1 MRRENRRKMEGM
13 SVDFKKISYIAGSIL
28 SVAVIAF
35 VVTFFVY
42 GNQLNKNTQ
51 LAQKESKVIDY
62 YNAMENSE
70 TTSSSIGK
78 TINEIETNQTNEI
91 SETNSTDDTNTTKYA
106 VNTSRVEEVTETSN
120 QDIVETNTE
129 SDTDKNS
136 TETDEKEENTPND
149 NKSKEE
155 QIKDPEFTM
164 PVKGEIV
171 TEFAKDQLVYSN
183 TLGEW
188 VTHKGIDIKAEKTT
202 IVKASAEGTVKSI
215 KNDPRYGLTVVV
227 EHTNGYTSVYSNLL
241 TAEFVTVGEK
251 LKSGQT
257 IGTVGNT
264 ATFEIA
270 DEAHLHFEIAKDG
283 ENLDPELYIK
293 K

>member
-1 MRRENRRKMEGM
+1 MRREKRRRMEEMGI
-13 SVDFKKISYIAGSIL
+13 DFKKISYIAGSIL

-42 GNQLNKNTQ
+42 GNQLKKNTT
-51 LAQKESKVIDY
+51 LAKKNSSIIDS
-62 YNAMENSE
+62 YNTLENSE
-70 TTSSSIGK
+70 ETSFSIGK
-78 TINEIETNQTNEI
+78 TINEVEHNEI
-91 SETNSTDDTNTTKYA
+91 EESNTIENSNTTKYA
-106 VNTSRVEEVTETSN
+106 VNTSHIEELTETSN
-120 QDIVETNTE
+120 QNVIETE
-129 SDTDKNS
+129 EDDTDTDSEETIETKEDTKNED
-136 TETDEKEENTPND
+136 ETPKEE
-149 NKSKEE
+149 K
-155 QIKDPEFTM
+155 IKDPEFVM

-171 TEFAKDQLVYSN
+171 AEFAKDKLIYSN

-188 VTHKGIDIKAEKTT
+188 VTHKGIDIQAEKATV
-202 IVKASAEGTVKSI
+202 VKASAEGTVKSI

-227 EHTNGYTSVYSNLL
+227 EHVNGYTSVYANLL
-241 TAEFVTVGEK
+241 TAEFVVVGEK

-270 DEAHLHFEIAKDG
+270 DEPHLHFEITKDG